1 VDAGAIPI
9 GGEVRSS
16 RLQVVPLGGCRGV
29 NGSALLLGVGD
40 SWIMMD
46 AGLGGIPPL
55 MDTLEHHPP
64 LAVFVT
70 HAHFDHVGLLPIIHR
85 TLPDT
90 PIYMTK
96 ASLELARL
104 VLEDAWRL
112 GGRAWWGMRKE
123 LVVEPGEVEA
133 ALEATYTVDFFDP
146 VTVNGVSVELRP
158 AGHVPGAAS
167 IMVEDSRRILYTGD
181 INPRPQVTAGAA
193 HLPDPPEPVDLL
205 ITEATLGDIDL
216 PTRKQAASQ
225 LYELV
230 NDAISRGGRL
240 LVPASSFGAAH
251 ELVVMLTEGMA
262 QGAAIGAPIY
272 LDGLIREAA
281 ECYKR
286 LAGGLPLEY
295 REAYLASWRS
305 RWVIHI
311 KGPKE
316 RRRIAAASD
325 RPCIIVASSGML
337 TGGPSVLY
345 AEHIMQEDNSAI
357 LFLGAEEAQSQ
368 LLRHWEPGAIVTLPS
383 LDSGQLQL
391 VLKCRVAWC
400 PISSH
405 GDRRDL
411 LQVARAYPPRAAIL
425 VHGTYAAKLAL
436 AGALR
441 DQLGIFTLI
450 PRDGQAVNV
459 GLLTAVER
467 ARRAE
472 IAGSW
477 IGKRGPYERIVD
489 DAYDLGP
496 LLTAENLTL
505 LMAKHGL
512 PLPRIHPS
520 RLIRPL
526 FALSFKYAATPRG
539 LDFSFPATLLRLL
552 LQIME
557 VSTTPRKAWRVIA
570 RFGNWDRMFKNFI
583 LHGGNRDIRDR
594 YPLYVHTYRELLE
607 GLKDFQEH
615 FAEFGFQA
623 PTPSQVINVVMQEMA
638 ERKRPRAQEHAR
650 RFLTSLPGLGGG
662 DGEPP
667 PGSQL
672 EVKQEEE
679 KEETPLTPPTGSTYE
694 SIVDDIH
701 NSPEPS
707 PNLLRRLLQKRN
719 LSLLLSSP
727 LTAVPLT
734 FNLFLWS
741 LKYACREQPKQDEQD
756 KEQKLEGEDEDG
768 SEEEGEE
775 EPEPCPPSFTF
786 PALVLRLS
794 LELLEEMH
802 GEEEAKK
809 LRTNVQE
816 YAVTLF
822 RDIVLRNGPRPIRR
836 TRPLGIRSSREL
848 WEALRSFSRSLQ
860 PLGIDPPSLK
870 QIDRACNEEEPHHP
884 RPSCS
889 DRGANRSSAS
899 YVAGGAAKDSNCEAE
914 ALRLCRVASASREYS
929 TSC

>member
-1 VDAGAIPI
+1 MDAGAIPI

-112 GGRAWWGMRKE
+112 GGRAWWGMHKE

-262 QGAAIGAPIY
+262 HGTAIGAPIY

-286 LAGGLPLEY
+286 LAGGLPPEY

-305 RWVIHI
+305 RWVIHV

-520 RLIRPL
+520 RLIRHISPL

-552 LQIME
+552 LQIIE
-557 VSTTPRKAWRVIA
+557 VSTTPWKAWRVIA

-583 LHGGNRDIRDR
+583 LYGGNRDIRDR
-594 YPLYVHTYRELLE
+594 YPLYVRTYQELLK
-607 GLKDFQEH
+607 GIKNFQKH

-623 PTPSQVINVVMQEMA
+623 PTPSQVINVVMQEVA
-638 ERKRPRAQEHAR
+638 ERKIPQAQKRAGH
-650 RFLTSLPGLGGG
+650 FLASLPGLASRET
-662 DGEPP
+662 DEPPLEAQPEAEEEEKGEPP
-667 PGSQL
+667 
-672 EVKQEEE
+672 
-679 KEETPLTPPTGSTYE
+679 LTLPTGSTYE
-694 SIVDDIH
+694 SVVDEIH
-701 NSPEPS
+701 SSPEPS
-707 PNLLRRLLQKRN
+707 PNLLKKLLQERG

-727 LTAVPLT
+727 LTAVPLA

-756 KEQKLEGEDEDG
+756 KEQKQEGEAEDG
-768 SEEEGEE
+768 SEEGGEE

-786 PALVLRLS
+786 PALILRLS

-802 GEEEAKK
+802 GKDAAEK

-816 YAVTLF
+816 HAVTLF
-822 RDIVLRNGPRPIRR
+822 RDIVLRNGPRPIRK
-836 TRPLGIRSSREL
+836 TRLLGIRSSHEL
-848 WEALRSFSRSLQ
+848 WKALCSFRHSLQ

-870 QIDRACNEEEPHHP
+870 QIDHACNEEAARAP
-884 RPSCS
+884 PSQAKLLRQ
-889 DRGANRSSAS
+889 RGKQVFGELRRWRRSK
-899 YVAGGAAKDSNCEAE
+899 G
-914 ALRLCRVASASREYS
+914 
-929 TSC
+929 